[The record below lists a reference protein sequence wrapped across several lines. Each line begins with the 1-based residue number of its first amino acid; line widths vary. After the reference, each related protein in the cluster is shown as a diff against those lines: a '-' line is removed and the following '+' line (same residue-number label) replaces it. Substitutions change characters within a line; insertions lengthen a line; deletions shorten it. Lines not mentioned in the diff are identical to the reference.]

1 MHQIPRHQC
10 LIYEGSPAPHLR
22 ALASVIEVKLK
33 EKYRCMFLN
42 SRPMVTGLRSYLFAV
57 GVDVPNEI
65 MNGSLVLSSD
75 NEHLLDGRFDIDR
88 MLGMLSDAVDQA
100 LHEGYQG
107 LWATGDMGWEF
118 GPENDF
124 SKLMEYE
131 RRLEQ
136 LFLKHPALSGLCQY
150 HRDILPRETVR
161 QGLETHKA
169 LFVNETLS
177 KLNPQYA
184 TL

>member
-1 MHQIPRHQC
+1 
-10 LIYEGSPAPHLR
+10 
-22 ALASVIEVKLK
+22 
-33 EKYRCMFLN
+33 
-42 SRPMVTGLRSYLFAV
+42 
-57 GVDVPNEI
+57 
-65 MNGSLVLSSD
+65 
-75 NEHLLDGRFDIDR
+75 
-88 MLGMLSDAVDQA
+88 
-100 LHEGYQG
+100 
-107 LWATGDMGWEF
+107 MGWEF

-136 LFLKHPALSGLCQY
+136 LFLKHPALSGICQY